1 MIVVNCGESG
11 SPVRHAPNDR
21 VTLTEGTPL
30 AMTKFCDKISR
41 RSLVT
46 SIVALAAT
54 SPLNLRAQGAKI
66 PRVLFVCQF
75 GTVKSAIAREMF
87 RHRARQRNISVAA
100 FSRGI
105 TPEDHVTPELRA
117 NLAADNIVTTHDRLR
132 KLTRRDLASAD
143 FIVIFNL
150 LPSNFLNTVTLD
162 WSDVPSVNAQYS
174 NAHADLAVRIES
186 LLDTL
191 ASRH

>member
-1 MIVVNCGESG
+1 
-11 SPVRHAPNDR
+11 
-21 VTLTEGTPL
+21 
-30 AMTKFCDKISR
+30 MTKIYDKFSR

-46 SIVALAAT
+46 AIIALAAT
-54 SPLNLRAQGAKI
+54 PPLDSRAQGAKI

-87 RHRARQRNISVAA
+87 RRRARERNISVVA

-117 NLAADNIVTTHDRLR
+117 NLAADNIVTTRDSLRRLA
-132 KLTRRDLASAD
+132 RRDLASAD
-143 FIVIFNL
+143 VIVIFNP
-150 LPSNFLNTVTLD
+150 LPREFLHTAPLD
-162 WSDVPSVNAQYS
+162 WSDVPSVNAQYA
-174 NAHADLAVRIES
+174 NAHADLAVRIEA